1 MSCCI
6 AIPVYRALVEP
17 LEVLSFLRLRQLA
30 TQDVYLVAPEAL
42 DLDTYRKLWP
52 DIRESR
58 FEAKYFRDIAAYN
71 RLLLSQAFYERFA
84 TDYDWLLIHQLD
96 AFLFHGHVEAFCAMP
111 YDYFGAPWLPA
122 QLIRSRIG
130 HPRLLR
136 LLGRRIEVG
145 NGGLSL
151 RRLSA
156 TLGLLVSR
164 GRDAANWNNN
174 EDAFFSYWGRFSP
187 DFRSCPLDTACRF
200 AFESSPSRLL
210 EMNGG
215 ELPFGCHA
223 FAKCQPE
230 FYAQIINPLISQID
244 GLSAALEGRQ
254 LPCPFL
260 DIDGA
265 ARCNAESPPSLV

>member
-6 AIPVYRALVEP
+6 AIPVYRALVDP

-42 DLDTYRKLWP
+42 DLDSHRRLWP

-58 FEAKYFRDIAAYN
+58 FEAKHFRDIAAYN
-71 RLLLSQAFYERFA
+71 KLLLSPAFYERFA

-96 AFLFHGHVEAFCAMP
+96 AFLFHGNVEAFCAMP
-111 YDYFGAPWLPA
+111 YDYFGSPWVPA
-122 QLIRSRIG
+122 QLIRPRIG

-156 TLGLLVSR
+156 TLGLLAIKQ
-164 GRDAANWNNN
+164 RDAANWKNN
-174 EDAFFSYWGRFSP
+174 EDGFFSYWGRFSP
-187 DFRSCPLDTACRF
+187 DYRSCPLETARLF
-200 AFESSPSRLL
+200 AFESAPSRLL

-223 FAKCQPE
+223 FAKYQPE
-230 FYAQIINPLISQID
+230 VYAQMINPLLSQID
-244 GLSAALEGRQ
+244 GLAAALEGRR
-254 LPCPFL
+254 LPGPFS
-260 DIDGA
+260 DIGCASRCDA
-265 ARCNAESPPSLV
+265 ASSPPLV